1 MSIMDHAIR
10 DVHKI
15 NPVRNLFQFLI
26 GLTLFMATGA
36 SVDYIKIITASLG
49 FVLAYQSV
57 YSLNDI
63 QDLKE
68 DSRNPVKRATKPL
81 ARGDISVQEQSARM
95 FLYLLAGLSLSFLV
109 NITFASLV
117 VLCVFLNFLHS
128 YKPLG
133 LKSSLLGLVNLFVI
147 ESIKFSAGWFVLGG
161 GLLELPYVM
170 IFFMSSAY
178 TLSYFVYKK
187 DIDLDSLRRKRS
199 VLLFAS
205 VVIFYLVSL
214 YSYKLYR
221 LPLIGV
227 SLLFLFPLLIAR
239 SKDISAR
246 FKDGIIF
253 VIFIFIFF
261 NLLLLLPLVEPFHSV
276 NMYLAALF

>member
-1 MSIMDHAIR
+1 MNIMDYVIR
-10 DVHKI
+10 DIHKVSI
-15 NPVRNLFQFLI
+15 VRNFFQFFI
-26 GLTLFMATGA
+26 GLSLFIATGVPA
-36 SVDYIKIITASLG
+36 DYLLIAIASLG
-49 FVLAYQSV
+49 FLLAYQSA

-68 DSRNPVKRATKPL
+68 DSQDPVKKATKPL

-95 FLYLLAGLSLSFLV
+95 FLYLLLGLSMSFLV
-109 NITFASLV
+109 NIAFASLV

-128 YKPLG
+128 YRPLG
-133 LKSSLLGLVNLFVI
+133 LKYSLLGLVNLFFI

-161 GLLELPYVM
+161 SLLDIPYFMV
-170 IFFMSSAY
+170 FFMSSAY

-187 DIDLDSLRRKRS
+187 NIDLDSLRKKRS

-205 VVIFYLVSL
+205 AVVFYLVSL

-227 SLLFLFPLLIAR
+227 SLVFLFPLLMMR
-239 SKDISAR
+239 TKD
-246 FKDGIIF
+246 FYGKLKGGIVFVILIF
-253 VIFIFIFF
+253 VFF
-261 NLLLLLPLVEPFHSV
+261 NLLLLLSPVEPFRSA
-276 NMYLAALF
+276 NMYLASLF